1 MEIWHNPRCT
11 KSRQT
16 LALITDA
23 GVDPTVRRY
32 LDDPPSADELRDVL
46 GLLDAQPWD
55 LVRYGE
61 QVARDLDLRKR
72 PRVDPDG
79 WIDLLVAHPRLIER
93 PIVIDGD
100 RAIIGRP
107 PTNVQPLLP

>member
-1 MEIWHNPRCT
+1 MEIWHNPRCA
-11 KSRQT
+11 KSRET

-32 LDDPPSADELRDVL
+32 LDDPPSQDELREVL
-46 GLLDAQPWD
+46 GLLGAQPWEV
-55 LVRYGE
+55 VRHGE
-61 QVARDLDLRKR
+61 QVAKDLDLRHR
-72 PRVDPDG
+72 PREDPDG
-79 WIDLLVAHPRLIER
+79 WIDLLAAHPRLIER

-107 PTNVQPLLP
+107 PATVEALLP